1 MDLKEQM
8 FRGDLYD
15 PSDKELLKQQQNWN
29 EVLYD
34 FNQTRPSETA
44 KREKLLKSL
53 LAECGEDCYVEPP
66 LRANWGSNTHFGNS
80 VYANF
85 NLTLVDDAPIYV
97 GNDVMFGP
105 NVTITTAGHPIN
117 PYLRRKKMQFN
128 LSVTIKNNVW
138 IGAQSVVLPGV
149 TIGENSVIGA
159 GSVVTKNIPDNVVA
173 VGHPCK
179 VLREIG
185 ERDKK
190 YYHRNRKIDDT
201 LFLENKFNLEN

>member
-1 MDLKEQM
+1 MDKEKM

-15 PSDKELLKQQQNWN
+15 PSDKELLKQQQKWN
-29 EVLYD
+29 ELLYD
-34 FNQTRPSETA
+34 FNQTRPSEATR
-44 KREKLLKSL
+44 REKILKSL

-66 LRANWGSNTHFGNS
+66 LRANWGSNTHFGNA

-105 NVTITTAGHPIN
+105 NVTIATAGHPIN

-159 GSVVTKNIPDNVVA
+159 GSVVTKDIPDNVVA
-173 VGHPCK
+173 VGNPCK

-185 ERDKK
+185 ERDKR
-190 YYHRNRKIDDT
+190 YYYKSREINEKLFIDND
-201 LFLENKFNLEN
+201 EDR